1 MHSKH
6 QTIKE
11 PAETT
16 SRPVTQQQ
24 RVPINNPRL
33 DHNRQTYHEE
43 GAGRHVHGFP
53 KALG

>member
-33 DHNRQTYHEE
+33 DHNRQTYRERAPE
-43 GAGRHVHGFP
+43 GMSMVSL
-53 KALG
+53 KL